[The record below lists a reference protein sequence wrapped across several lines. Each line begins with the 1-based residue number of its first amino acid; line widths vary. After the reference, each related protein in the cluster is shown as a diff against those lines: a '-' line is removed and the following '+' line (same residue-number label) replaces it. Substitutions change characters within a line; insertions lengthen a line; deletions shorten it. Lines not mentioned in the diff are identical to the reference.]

1 MLQIEWIQSQ
11 LKKGVVLTPQNAL
24 KGCKT
29 MRLAVHINILRER
42 GMNIVTHTRTAKN
55 GSRYAAYQLIKGK
68 KNVIS
73 K

>member
-1 MLQIEWIQSQ
+1 MNQIEWVESQ
-11 LKKGVVLTPQNAL
+11 LKKGVVLTPQEAL

-42 GMNIVTHTRTAKN
+42 GLNIVKHTRVADN
-55 GSRYAAYQLIKGK
+55 GSRFAAYQLLK
-68 KNVIS
+68 KAR

>member
-1 MLQIEWIQSQ
+1 MNQIEWVESQ
-11 LKKGVVLTPQNAL
+11 LKKGVILTPQEAL

-42 GMNIVTHTRTAKN
+42 GLNIVKHTRVADN
-55 GSRYAAYQLIKGK
+55 GSRFAAYQLLK
-68 KNVIS
+68 KAR